1 MHPPTTRVH
10 TRILGWLATTTKA
23 LSMVMIGAH
32 ICSGCTSKAS
42 IGKSVQVY
50 CEVANEMVE
59 NGTAFWSEEM
69 VDPSRI
75 YTAWEERS
83 PSKEAQGFLDQFY
96 TELSEL
102 VRSRSAED
110 LRVED
115 YEQVMAAAARKLGL
129 EPPNC
134 QPFLIK
140 LLNTDRRAAS
150 LNFVDQV
157 CSQYRTMM
165 AEQDKTQ
172 FGPQQHDDVLRAA
185 LAKTTAE
192 ARHVNAK
199 GKAVIDALLAVEPP
213 LRGMTFTKD
222 FMKFQKHELEYGDP
236 CFDLQLDVERL
247 YKEHL
252 EKQGIEAP

>member
-1 MHPPTTRVH
+1 MQPSTTRGRSRVA
-10 TRILGWLATTTKA
+10 GWLTLTTRA
-23 LSMVMIGAH
+23 LSSVVFGAY
-32 ICSGCTSKAS
+32 ISSGCTSKES
-42 IGKSVQVY
+42 IAESVRVY
-50 CEVANEMVE
+50 CEVANDMVE

-69 VDPSRI
+69 VDPYLV
-75 YTAWEERS
+75 YTAWEKRD
-83 PSKEAQGFLDQFY
+83 PSKGAQGFLDSFY
-96 TELSEL
+96 NNLTELVLSK
-102 VRSRSAED
+102 SAD
-110 LRVED
+110 NLSVDD
-115 YEQVMAAAARKLGL
+115 YREAMTAAARGLGL

-134 QPFLIK
+134 DIFLRK
-140 LLNTDRRAAS
+140 LIETDRRAAT

-157 CSQYRTMM
+157 CWKYAQMM

-199 GKAVIDALLAVEPP
+199 GKAVIDALLSVEPP

-222 FMKFQKHELEYGDP
+222 FRDFQKRELGYGEP

-247 YKEHL
+247 YKNHM
-252 EKQGIEAP
+252 EKQGIEIP